1 MSSKIFGYARV
12 STSDQN
18 TNLQRDKLLEAGCD
32 QIFEDIASGAKA
44 NRPEL
49 DRMLEMLR
57 EGDTVVVWKLDRLG
71 RSMQHLIDLIDKFND
86 MGVQFKSLT
95 EQIDTSTAGGT
106 LIFNVFAS
114 IVQFERDLIRERTKA
129 GLEAA
134 RARGRNGGRRPI
146 LTDAQI
152 KEARELYMTQ
162 SITVSQ
168 IARMMGCGR
177 STIYRALRNDRAN
190 EDGGR

>member
-1 MSSKIFGYARV
+1 M

-114 IVQFERDLIRERTKA
+114 IAQFERDLIRERTKA